1 MDPASQSRSSR
12 GRRVA
17 ALGTVVALLAWLG
30 SPLQI
35 DGAFGV
41 RTVIAQERPSVAV
54 LGVHGSGEQDDETL
68 AAIDKSVFE
77 GFKIAA
83 RYNVLPTEDLR
94 ERFLPARG
102 QLLESVFLGGAR
114 DAFQEGRIHYEAA
127 RFEQA
132 IKAFRRAESE
142 VAGSTE
148 FLHDQRLIVDVQL
161 YIGLAYASMGQKDDA
176 REAYGEVLR
185 MAPDRVLDTLEYSP
199 KIVSL
204 FDDVR
209 EQVLSRDPATMV
221 VRAPKGAQV
230 FLDGRRVGA
239 GPSTLANLPPGF
251 HTVLVEKDGEGR
263 WFRELTLEP
272 GSEQTLEPELSL
284 KGLGR
289 GDDPVEGARSRLVR
303 RLYREVARVTGTDLV
318 AIASFDADGNFVLAL
333 YSARS
338 DTFSE
343 GLSASLRA
351 SPGAR
356 DAFIKQLVERLAI
369 YADTTGAIKS
379 ERVTADTPPMKL
391 GANPLL
397 NSLLFGAA
405 PAAVAVAQTQEPA
418 TTRTRKPVKPGAVV
432 GVILGIL
439 GAGGA
444 ATGIYFAVRPQP
456 EASGTFSIAIP

>member
-1 MDPASQSRSSR
+1 MPH
-12 GRRVA
+12 RRPSHIQRAA
-17 ALGTVVALLAWLG
+17 ALGTAVALLAWLG

-41 RTVIAQERPSVAV
+41 RAATAQDRPSVAV
-54 LGVHGSGEQDDETL
+54 VGVHGSGDQDKETL
-68 AAIDKSVFE
+68 FAVDKSVFE

-83 RYNVLPTEDLR
+83 RYDVLSVEDLR
-94 ERFLPARG
+94 ERFMPARA
-102 QLLESVFLGGAR
+102 QLLESVFLGAGR

-127 RFEQA
+127 RFDQA
-132 IKAFRRAESE
+132 IQALQRAESE
-142 VAGSTE
+142 VIGGTE
-148 FLHDQRLIVDVQL
+148 FLHDQRLLVDVQL
-161 YIGLAYASMGQKDDA
+161 YIGLSYASMGQRDEA

-199 KIVSL
+199 KIVAL

-209 EQVLSRDPATMV
+209 DQVLSRDPATLIV
-221 VRAPKGAQV
+221 DAPAGAQV

-239 GPSTLANLPPGF
+239 GSTTLPNLPPGF
-251 HTVLVEKDGEGR
+251 HTVLVESDVDGR
-263 WFRELTLEP
+263 WFGELTLEAGTEETIDP
-272 GSEQTLEPELSL
+272 DLTPR
-284 KGLGR
+284 GLGR
-289 GDDPVEGARSRLVR
+289 GDDPYEGTRSRLVR
-303 RLYREVARVTGTDLV
+303 RLYQEVARVTGTDLV
-318 AIASFDADGNFVLAL
+318 AIAAYDEDGNFSLAL

-343 GLSASLRA
+343 SLSASLRA

-356 DAFIKQLVERLAI
+356 DAFVKQLVERVAI

-379 ERVTADTPPMKL
+379 ERVTANTPPLRL
-391 GANPLL
+391 GANPVL

-405 PAAVAVAQTQEPA
+405 PVVVAEVAVDERPEA
-418 TTRTRKPVKPGAVV
+418 RTRKPVKPGAVI

-444 ATGIYFAVRPQP
+444 ATGVYFAVRPKV